1 MGKSE
6 RTPKGVIMAEPT
18 KEEVEKGME
27 TEGKAV
33 EPTQVPEEGKTEQP
47 ADAGKPE
54 PDWKKQ
60 YADST
65 KEVNENLL
73 PKVKSYDYMMAMVDK
88 HPSLAKSW
96 EDTLAKES
104 GIEEAEVPAN
114 ETTNTAED
122 RLSRLEKEKREE
134 GIAQANEAISEFRG
148 KYPDLNDSG
157 YDAISKTFQFHIK
170 KYAGRMSFKN
180 AVIRSLEDEYF
191 LSNKDKLKDEGRR
204 EEMVNQRKLED
215 GTIPQT
221 TSSPSGSSAKDVL
234 TPGQKSVAE
243 NLGVKIEDA
252 AKYAK

>member
-1 MGKSE
+1 M
-6 RTPKGVIMAEPT
+6 PEPT
-18 KEEVEKGME
+18 KEEVEQKMGV
-27 TEGKAV
+27 EGKAGDQ
-33 EPTQVPEEGKTEQP
+33 PKVPEEGKTEPP
-47 ADAGKPE
+47 ADAGKEQPE

-88 HPSLAKSW
+88 HPKLAQAW
-96 EDTLAKES
+96 ESTLAEES
-104 GIEEAEVPAN
+104 GQGQAEVPAD

-122 RLSRLEKEKREE
+122 RLSKLEKEKREE
-134 GIAQANEAISEFRG
+134 GIAQANEAIGEFRS
-148 KYPDLNDSG
+148 KYPDLTDAG
-157 YDAISKTFQFHIK
+157 YEQISKTFQFHIK
-170 KYAGRMSFKN
+170 KYVGRMSFKN

-204 EEMVNQRKLED
+204 EQILKDRQNEAGMV
-215 GTIPQT
+215 PQA
-221 TSSPSGSSAKDVL
+221 TSSPSGPSTKEVL

-252 AKYAK
+252 VKYAK